1 MSGKLGGGQT
11 RVSGYNQ
18 TIAFAPGWSS
28 SGRGVINTA
37 PELPAEEYNYLVE
50 RFDVRTVE
58 YMAGQYVCMP
68 DNEHQ
73 LHPGWIASH
82 TISNVASAVPPVLD
96 FGAISTDALADYEE
110 YYDKAPPSRL
120 WLDAPISFNYEA
132 SGEYGAKLYHK
143 NEDGSKT
150 DVTRTDYIGQ

>member
-1 MSGKLGGGQT
+1 
-11 RVSGYNQ
+11 
-18 TIAFAPGWSS
+18 
-28 SGRGVINTA
+28 VINTA